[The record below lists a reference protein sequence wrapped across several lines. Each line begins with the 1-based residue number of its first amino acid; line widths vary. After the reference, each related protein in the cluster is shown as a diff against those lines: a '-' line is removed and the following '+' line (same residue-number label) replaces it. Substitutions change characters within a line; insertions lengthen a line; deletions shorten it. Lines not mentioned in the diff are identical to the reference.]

1 MKKSYKISVDCAN
14 CANLIEEKINKID
27 GIESASV
34 NFMLQKL
41 NIKFKDDANSDEVLK
56 QIELESKKVE
66 PDFTIENY

>member
-1 MKKSYKISVDCAN
+1 MKKSYKICVDCAN
-14 CANLIEEKINKID
+14 CANIIEEKINNID
-27 GIESASV
+27 GVDSASV

>member
-14 CANLIEEKINKID
+14 CANIIEEKINNID
-27 GIESASV
+27 GVDSASV

>member
-1 MKKSYKISVDCAN
+1 MKKSYKICVDCAN
-14 CANLIEEKINKID
+14 CANIIEEKINNID
-27 GIESASV
+27 GVDSASV

-66 PDFTIENY
+66 SDFTIENY

>member
-1 MKKSYKISVDCAN
+1 MKKSYKICVDCAN
-14 CANLIEEKINKID
+14 CANIIEEKINNID
-27 GIESASV
+27 GVDSASV

-66 PDFTIENY
+66 PDFTIEN

>member
-14 CANLIEEKINKID
+14 CANIIEEKINNID
-27 GIESASV
+27 GIDSASV

-66 PDFTIENY
+66 PDFTIENF

>member
-1 MKKSYKISVDCAN
+1 MKKSYEISVDCAN
-14 CANLIEEKINKID
+14 CANIIEEKINNID
-27 GIESASV
+27 GVDSASV